1 MEAPDWRA
9 GEMAIAQ
16 PDRTVGQRRPRPF
29 AFVTFCG
36 PASKVWQS
44 NVVSTRPFWGF
55 IKANQSEAHTH
66 TRKHTEHTGYGNG
79 DHVSRWPPGDSGP
92 GHWPPTTDHWR
103 PTYV

>member
-1 MEAPDWRA
+1 
-9 GEMAIAQ
+9 MAIAQ

-44 NVVSTRPFWGF
+44 NVVSTPPSFGGLSKQ
-55 IKANQSEAHTH
+55 INQKHTH
-66 TRKHTEHTGYGNG
+66 THGNTRSTQDMEMETMSVGGHLGIQVLATG
-79 DHVSRWPPGDSGP
+79 HR
-92 GHWPPTTDHWR
+92 TTDHWR